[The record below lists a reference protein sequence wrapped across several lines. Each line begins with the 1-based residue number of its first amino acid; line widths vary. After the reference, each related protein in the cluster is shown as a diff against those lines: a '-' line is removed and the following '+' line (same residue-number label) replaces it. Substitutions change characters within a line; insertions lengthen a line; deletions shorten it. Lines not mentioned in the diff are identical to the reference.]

1 MKKRA
6 LISVFDKTGI
16 LEFAKF
22 LDKKGIE
29 IISTG
34 GTYKY
39 LKENGLTVLDVSEV
53 TNFKEMLDG
62 RVKTLHPNIHGGI
75 LAIRDNVEHMETIK
89 NEGIETI
96 DFVVVNLYP
105 FFKEV
110 QTDKTFDEKIEFI
123 DIGGPTMLRSAAKS
137 FKDVTVICNIEDY
150 EKVMQEIE
158 NNGDVTFETKK
169 RLAGKVF
176 NLTSAYDAAI
186 SKFLLEDEY
195 PNYLSMSYEKKFD
208 LRYGENPHQSSAYY
222 VSTTESGSM
231 KDFEQLNGK
240 ELSFNNIR
248 DMDIAWKVVGE
259 FEEPA
264 SCAIKHSTPCGVAVA
279 DNIYTA
285 YTKAHDCDPVSIFGG
300 IVSLNREVDSK
311 TAEELKKIFLEIVIA
326 PSFTDEAL
334 EILKS
339 KKNLR
344 VIKSKIK
351 QQQDKMEY
359 VKVDGGL
366 LVQQTNNKMIDKMNV
381 VTDKAPTEQEKEDMI
396 LGMKVVKHVKSNA
409 IVVVKDGMAI
419 GVGTGQTNRIWAT
432 VHAIEHA
439 QEKIG
444 KDLTGAVLASDAFFP
459 FRDCVDT
466 ANEAGIKAIVQPGG
480 SMRDQESIDACNE
493 HGIAMVFT
501 GIRHFKH

>member
-39 LKENGLTVLDVSEV
+39 LKENGLTVLDISEV

-75 LAIRDNVEHMETIK
+75 LAIRDNAEHMETIK
-89 NEGIETI
+89 NEGITPI

-110 QTDKTFDEKIEFI
+110 QTDKSFDEKIEFI

-158 NNGDVTFETKK
+158 NNGDVTFKTKK

-186 SKFLLEDEY
+186 SNFLLEDEY

-222 VSTTESGSM
+222 VSTTENGSM

-351 QQQDKMEY
+351 QQQDKTEY

>member
-75 LAIRDNVEHMETIK
+75 LAIRDNAEHMETIK

-96 DFVVVNLYP
+96 DFVIVNLYP

-110 QTDKTFDEKIEFI
+110 QTDKSFDEKIEFI

-169 RLAGKVF
+169 KLAGKVF

-186 SKFLLEDEY
+186 SNFLLEDEY

-222 VSTTESGSM
+222 VSTTENGSM

-264 SCAIKHSTPCGVAVA
+264 ACAIKHSTPCGVAVA

-300 IVSLNREVDSK
+300 IVALNKEVDSK
-311 TAEELKKIFLEIVIA
+311 TADELKKIFLEIVIA
-326 PSFTDEAL
+326 PSFTNEAL

-344 VIKSKIK
+344 IIKCNIK
-351 QQQDKMEY
+351 KSQDKLEY

-366 LVQQTNNKMIDKMNV
+366 LVQETNSKMIDEMNI
-381 VTDKAPTEQEKEDMI
+381 VTEKVPTEQEKSDMI

-419 GVGTGQTNRIWAT
+419 GVGTGQTNRIWST
-432 VHAIEHA
+432 IHAIEHA